1 MFDDWHPRMKERASV
16 IFAKKMV
23 EHGRLGGI
31 EWSQEIWGD
40 DITNEIYPVA
50 YRIFVALT
58 NKK

>member
-1 MFDDWHPRMKERASV
+1 MKERASV